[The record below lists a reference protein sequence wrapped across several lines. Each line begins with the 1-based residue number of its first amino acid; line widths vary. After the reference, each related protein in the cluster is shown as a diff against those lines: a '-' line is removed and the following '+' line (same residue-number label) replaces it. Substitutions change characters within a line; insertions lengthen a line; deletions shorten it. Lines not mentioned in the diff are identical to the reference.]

1 MLTLAET
8 EHQEIINKFGGEF
21 EFRIGTI
28 DTEDIDFTNEAT
40 IKFAESKETFEINYN
55 EQKGVEGPLKL
66 TGHLVEDSHNNTY
79 DSEAIKKCL
88 MIFDEETNTW
98 SLEMVGSSY
107 HVSKGEF
114 DNFETSSEL
123 QEFAK
128 EFDFTMR
135 QSSEDDGMVEEV
147 EYNYNSGDSVLDSEF
162 AELATMMKT
171 SLNQENGINNLNR
184 PVSLE
189 QYLGGGGDIFKYSLN
204 ENAVSGVFIS
214 LIDRIWFG
222 VAGFKSSPQSAFLL
236 RDDDKE
242 EFVIVGDPKSINGS
256 MELRFIPIGKN
267 GGKSCS
273 REYVSNDGRLTNESS
288 ISKTALAFSS
298 VNLFFDGD
306 HCDVHVPVVGG
317 HSGMIIVPLL
327 SKISSPY
334 NFTQDQ
340 IFSLT
345 NHIQFG
351 GDEVVKAKDNTGSA
365 TLSMAYTINLDA
377 DQRR

>member
-1 MLTLAET
+1 
-8 EHQEIINKFGGEF
+8 
-21 EFRIGTI
+21 
-28 DTEDIDFTNEAT
+28 
-40 IKFAESKETFEINYN
+40 
-55 EQKGVEGPLKL
+55 
-66 TGHLVEDSHNNTY
+66 
-79 DSEAIKKCL
+79 
-88 MIFDEETNTW
+88 
-98 SLEMVGSSY
+98 
-107 HVSKGEF
+107 
-114 DNFETSSEL
+114 
-123 QEFAK
+123 
-128 EFDFTMR
+128 
-135 QSSEDDGMVEEV
+135 
-147 EYNYNSGDSVLDSEF
+147 
-162 AELATMMKT
+162 
-171 SLNQENGINNLNR
+171 
-184 PVSLE
+184 
-189 QYLGGGGDIFKYSLN
+189 
-204 ENAVSGVFIS
+204 
-214 LIDRIWFG
+214 
-222 VAGFKSSPQSAFLL
+222 AGFKSSPQSAFLL

-273 REYVSNDGRLTNESS
+273 REYVSNDGN
-288 ISKTALAFSS
+288 
-298 VNLFFDGD
+298 

>member
-1 MLTLAET
+1 ML
-8 EHQEIINKFGGEF
+8 
-21 EFRIGTI
+21 

-147 EYNYNSGDSVLDSEF
+147 EKHGYNNSSDSASSDNSSSGVLDSEF

-171 SLNQENGINNLNR
+171 SLNQENGINSLNPNHNSG

-189 QYLGGGGDIFKYSLN
+189 QYLGGGVAPHHKQSEQSQLYINFFGGKDKYS
-204 ENAVSGVFIS
+204 SFQ
-214 LIDRIWFG
+214 
-222 VAGFKSSPQSAFLL
+222 K
-236 RDDDKE
+236 
-242 EFVIVGDPKSINGS
+242 
-256 MELRFIPIGKN
+256 
-267 GGKSCS
+267 
-273 REYVSNDGRLTNESS
+273 
-288 ISKTALAFSS
+288 
-298 VNLFFDGD
+298 
-306 HCDVHVPVVGG
+306 
-317 HSGMIIVPLL
+317 
-327 SKISSPY
+327 
-334 NFTQDQ
+334 
-340 IFSLT
+340 
-345 NHIQFG
+345 
-351 GDEVVKAKDNTGSA
+351 
-365 TLSMAYTINLDA
+365 
-377 DQRR
+377 

>member
-147 EYNYNSGDSVLDSEF
+147 EYNYNSASSDNSSSGGNSGDSVLDSEF

-189 QYLGGGGDIFKYSLN
+189 QYLGG
-204 ENAVSGVFIS
+204 
-214 LIDRIWFG
+214 G

-273 REYVSNDGRLTNESS
+273 REYVSNDG
-288 ISKTALAFSS
+288 
-298 VNLFFDGD
+298 
-306 HCDVHVPVVGG
+306 
-317 HSGMIIVPLL
+317 
-327 SKISSPY
+327 
-334 NFTQDQ
+334 
-340 IFSLT
+340 
-345 NHIQFG
+345 
-351 GDEVVKAKDNTGSA
+351 
-365 TLSMAYTINLDA
+365 
-377 DQRR
+377 